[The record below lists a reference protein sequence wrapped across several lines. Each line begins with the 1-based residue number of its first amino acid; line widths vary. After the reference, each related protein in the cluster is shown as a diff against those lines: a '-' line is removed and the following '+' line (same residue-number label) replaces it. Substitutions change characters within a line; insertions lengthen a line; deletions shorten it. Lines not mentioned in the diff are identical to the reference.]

1 MGMVYFRVLLT
12 QLPLY
17 AFVLGFIC
25 AAYFAFRGRSY
36 IVALCS
42 VAIASFPAAS
52 YLYSYA
58 NGKILAPAAR
68 RVEVASWRREGITHD
83 NKPRVFI
90 STWGTD
96 GVVPKT
102 LVVLGR
108 FEKAY
113 GLVGDDWYYFE
124 RTPATGCVDTHYDM
138 RMLLRMRGPVPC
150 VSATK
155 TEQRRAFRQ
164 LNIPE
169 IAEPHLLLLADANA
183 PLHHESGQGETF
195 ASSTLELR
203 LVSDAGNKL
212 VSFWEAPYFD
222 IPVFPPI
229 LILGKGWFRGSFA
242 AEHAPRPDV
251 VKFVLDALGEA

>member
-1 MGMVYFRVLLT
+1 MGNVYFRLFLT

-17 AFVLGFIC
+17 AFVVGFIC
-25 AAYFAFRGRSY
+25 AAYFAFRGRRY
-36 IVALCS
+36 IVALCL
-42 VAIASFPAAS
+42 VAIAGFPAAS

-58 NGKILAPAAR
+58 NGRYLAPAER
-68 RVEVASWRREGITHD
+68 KVEVASWRRESITRD
-83 NKPRVFI
+83 SKPRVFI

-124 RTPATGCVDTHYDM
+124 QTPGSVCVDTHYDK
-138 RMLLRMRGPVPC
+138 RMLDRMRGAVPC

-155 TEQRRAFRQ
+155 TGRRKAFRQ
-164 LNIPE
+164 LNMPE
-169 IAEPHLLLLADANA
+169 IAEPHLLLLADADA
-183 PLHHESGQGETF
+183 PLHHESDTREIF

-203 LVSDAGNKL
+203 HVSDSGNKL

-222 IPVFPPI
+222 VPVFPPI
-229 LILGKGWFRGSFA
+229 LILGKGWFRTSFA
-242 AEHAPRPDV
+242 ADHAPRPDV
-251 VKFVLDALGEA
+251 VKFVLDALGDT